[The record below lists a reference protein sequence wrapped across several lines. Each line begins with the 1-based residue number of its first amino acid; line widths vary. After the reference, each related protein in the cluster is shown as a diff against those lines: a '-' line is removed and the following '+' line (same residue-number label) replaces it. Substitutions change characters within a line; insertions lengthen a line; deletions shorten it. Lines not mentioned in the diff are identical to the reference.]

1 MIPWLLFFADRTEA
15 LSDKELLHYSLVM
28 LRNDKGS
35 VMVRNLMNIT
45 ENNGSTGVIKFK
57 IAGIKEKPV
66 IKKSD
71 DKIKV
76 TAEGF
81 QAEFSGAQM
90 EEGENGVKIV
100 I

>member
-1 MIPWLLFFADRTEA
+1 FFADRTEA

-28 LRNDKGS
+28 LRNEKGS
-35 VMVRNLMNIT
+35 VMVRNLMSIT

-57 IAGIKEKPV
+57 ISGINEKPV
-66 IKKSD
+66 IEKKD
-71 DKIKV
+71 DRIKV

-81 QAEFSGAQM
+81 QAEFSGAQI
-90 EEGENGVKIV
+90 EEGEDGMKIV